1 MPSVTKLAIIGS
13 KKYNG
18 KLSARSKGTGTS
30 EIPVTLSDIIAMS
43 LQLIKPR
50 ERVWLSLD
58 EVNLLSPG
66 KVNRN
71 CRVLTNLGA

>member
-1 MPSVTKLAIIGS
+1 MEKQALRQFLW
-13 KKYNG
+13 KQ
-18 KLSARSKGTGTS
+18 ARAQ
-30 EIPVTLSDIIAMS
+30 IPVTLSDIIAMS

>member
-1 MPSVTKLAIIGS
+1 MIADFAPGLWTP
-13 KKYNG
+13 
-18 KLSARSKGTGTS
+18 GTPR
-30 EIPVTLSDIIAMS
+30 IPVPLSDIIAMS